1 MGGQYGRISGEQ
13 EGTMLSVLVL
23 VVLGVGLL
31 LLLFAA
37 VAIRLVIELAVR
49 AVGTTGSLRAVQ
61 TRETFM
67 IEEWRHN
74 GGGSNPVIV
83 LGTQDRHAQHW

>member
-1 MGGQYGRISGEQ
+1 MFS
-13 EGTMLSVLVL
+13 LLVL
-23 VVLGVGLL
+23 VVFGVGLL

-49 AVGTTGSLRAVQ
+49 AVGTMDSLRTVQ

-74 GGGSNPVIV
+74 GGGSNPIVV
-83 LGTQDRHAQHW
+83 LGTQDRHAQQW